1 MPRSTPKS
9 SRGGRSVTRG
19 LAASNRR
26 LHLLSIPLELR
37 EHVYRYLV
45 NEEESEN
52 LLNLLEVNHQLLR
65 EAKPFLFKRRLV
77 FHGQHDLFSWLRRV
91 DREFLRHVAEVS
103 FQLHD
108 IKPDE
113 IVGALGKRLRQA
125 ERSSA
130 SSPAEDNPY
139 HDACDHEVH
148 RIAEAF
154 SLMPNVKNF
163 SIIPCTESDPRPSYR
178 MLSTFSRMLACCFPN
193 LRTLRNKE
201 SALPINIITNKP
213 KLRHLQIPSRT
224 PSSSAE
230 VAACFAALSIT
241 SLAVYG
247 APEPIIGHVPH
258 RDVVAEMLR
267 VVRPLD
273 ELTLFESDVKY
284 LPQDVA
290 HDALVKSPDA
300 IGKHLQSL
308 KTLKILVEYNAEIPR
323 ASATLS
329 QLQKFLRSSGIN
341 RLEMAEPLI
350 FTLDHRLPP
359 SIETFCIRL
368 DRPSSPETELSE
380 RVENLVDQF
389 EILTNEL
396 KRPGGARLSNLK
408 DVVIVLQDHEDEDEI
423 EDLEELQQ
431 ARDLFKG
438 TGIRLKVLTGDP
450 DHSL

>member
-1 MPRSTPKS
+1 MPRTTPAS
-9 SRGGRSVTRG
+9 GRGGGKLARG
-19 LAASNRR
+19 QTASHCR
-26 LHLLSIPLELR
+26 LHLLSVPLELR
-37 EHVYRYLV
+37 EHVYQYLV
-45 NEEESEN
+45 NEDESES
-52 LLNLLEVNHQLLR
+52 LLNLLEVNHQVSR
-65 EAKPFLFKRRLV
+65 EAKPFLFKRRL
-77 FHGQHDLFSWLRRV
+77 FFRGQHDLFSWLRRV
-91 DREFLRHVAEVS
+91 GREFLRHVADVS

-113 IVGALGKRLRQA
+113 IVGALGKRLRRA
-125 ERSSA
+125 ERTSA
-130 SSPAEDNPY
+130 NGAAVDNPY
-139 HDACDHEVH
+139 HEACDHEVQ

-154 SLMPNVKNF
+154 SLMPNVKYF
-163 SIIPCTESDPRPSYR
+163 SIMPCTEADPRPSYR
-178 MLSTFSRMLACCFPN
+178 MLSTFSRMLARCFPN
-193 LRTLRNKE
+193 LHTLRNKE
-201 SALPINIITNKP
+201 SSLPINLITNKP
-213 KLRHLQIPSRT
+213 KLRLLQIPSRT

-230 VAACFAALSIT
+230 VAACFAALPVT

-267 VVRPLD
+267 AVRPLTA
-273 ELTLFESDVKY
+273 LTLFESDVKY

-329 QLQKFLRSSGIN
+329 QLQKFLRFSGIN

-359 SIETFCIRL
+359 SIETFLIRL
-368 DRPSSPETELSE
+368 DRPSSPDMELSE

-389 EILTNEL
+389 ETLTNEL
-396 KRPGGARLSNLK
+396 KRPGGARLPNLK
-408 DVVIVLQDHEDEDEI
+408 VVVIVLGDYEDEDEI

-431 ARDLFKG
+431 AKDLFQG
-438 TGIRLKVLTGDP
+438 TGIRLRVGTGGS